1 MTPPRQVPGFIAAE
15 VAPPS
20 SRRRAGGLSVRRL
33 GMRLFLTSISILFA
47 AALVGVLVVR
57 LRAAAWPPPGTPSL
71 PRTLW
76 VSSGILVVLSV
87 LLVGAGRA
95 ARRGRVADTRRRLA
109 AALALGVAFLLSQ
122 TAGWLRMLEEGLAPR
137 HSLFAFAFYVLT
149 ALHALHVAG
158 GVVPL
163 GVVTVRSGRGR
174 YLGDPEP
181 VELVASY
188 WHFLAV
194 SWIAIFLALV
204 L

>member
-1 MTPPRQVPGFIAAE
+1 MTSPRQVPGFISAD
-15 VAPPS
+15 VAPS
-20 SRRRAGGLSVRRL
+20 ESRSRAGGLSVRRL

-47 AALVGVLVVR
+47 AALLGVLVVR
-57 LRAAAWPPPGTPSL
+57 LRAAAWPPSGTPSL
-71 PRTLW
+71 PRSLW

-87 LLVGAGRA
+87 LLMGAGRA
-95 ARRGRVADTRRRLA
+95 ARRGRVADTGRRLA

-137 HSLFAFAFYVLT
+137 HSLFAFAFYLLT

-158 GVVPL
+158 GLVPL
-163 GVVTVRSGRGR
+163 GLVTVRSGRGR

-188 WHFLAV
+188 WHFLAL
-194 SWIAIFLALV
+194 SWLGIFLMLE